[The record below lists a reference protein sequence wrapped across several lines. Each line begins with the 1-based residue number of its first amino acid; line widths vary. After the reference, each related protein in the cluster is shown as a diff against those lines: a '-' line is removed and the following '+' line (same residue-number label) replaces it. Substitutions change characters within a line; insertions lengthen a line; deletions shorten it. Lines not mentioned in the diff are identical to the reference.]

1 MRQQVNAIYENGV
14 LQPLEPLNLPNR
26 QRVSITVESAETA
39 NDEDWLD
46 HDAMRMAEAEGD
58 PTISL
63 EEVRK
68 ALSSIPG
75 SLAETV
81 IAERGEY

>member
-1 MRQQVNAIYENGV
+1 MRQRVDAIYENGV
-14 LQPLEPLNLPNR
+14 LQPLEPLNLPER
-26 QRVSITVESAETA
+26 ERVSITVESASE
-39 NDEDWLD
+39 EDWLD

-58 PTISL
+58 PIFRWKA
-63 EEVRK
+63 VRK
-68 ALSSIPG
+68 ALASIPG

>member
-1 MRQQVNAIYENGV
+1 MKQRIDAIYENGV
-14 LQPLEPLNLPNR
+14 LQPLEPLNLPEHE
-26 QRVSITVESAETA
+26 RVSITVESA

-58 PTISL
+58 PSIPL
-63 EEVRK
+63 EAVRK
-68 ALSSIPG
+68 ALASIPG